1 MGLLIPNNLS
11 MTTFGVIKCPPACY
25 AFEIR
30 VVLPAVGCR
39 ESGPCELVTCNNP
52 ICNRLQ
58 PLSPGKNPS
67 HHRQSNWDGTNGGF
81 AKTKRRSPRLGH
93 WRRLASRSFAVLGP
107 NVCHQHPRSLQSTPI
122 CLVHPCRDRGDHP
135 CPQHGDTTQHRH
147 HSPIH
152 RWGRRIRHHI
162 QNQHVAGTFQHPSS
176 QPVPT
181 CACGMPRSR
190 NTFGT
195 MNRACTIP
203 SHKRRVVSKATPSCQ
218 PYSPWDNNRPY
229 KLSKPNSS
237 QANICMPSS
246 LTSMS
251 PYGPTGSAP
260 CTTC

>member
-135 CPQHGDTTQHRH
+135 CPQHSDTTQHNTATTVL
-147 HSPIH
+147 SID
-152 RWGRRIRHHI
+152 GVGAYDTI
-162 QNQHVAGTFQHPSS
+162 
-176 QPVPT
+176 
-181 CACGMPRSR
+181 SR
-190 NTFGT
+190 
-195 MNRACTIP
+195 
-203 SHKRRVVSKATPSCQ
+203 
-218 PYSPWDNNRPY
+218 
-229 KLSKPNSS
+229 
-237 QANICMPSS
+237 
-246 LTSMS
+246 TSMLQGLFNT
-251 PYGPTGSAP
+251 PAANQCLRALVVCHGVGIRLAR
-260 CTTC
+260 

>member
-1 MGLLIPNNLS
+1 MILAPWTVEPWSISIDSEGPKKERKIISVCTMQPCLCAMTCYVFTINEYSQVAQLRQRESRTQTKCCEMQWSGKNSHNASQLIRPKAFEKFKFTIQMGLLIPNNLS
-11 MTTFGVIKCPPACY
+11 MTTFGVIKWVVPPACY
-25 AFEIR
+25 ALEIR

-58 PLSPGKNPS
+58 PLSPGKTPS

-135 CPQHGDTTQHRH
+135 CPQHSDTTQHRH

-152 RWGRRIRHHI
+152 R
-162 QNQHVAGTFQHPSS
+162 
-176 QPVPT
+176 
-181 CACGMPRSR
+181 
-190 NTFGT
+190 
-195 MNRACTIP
+195 
-203 SHKRRVVSKATPSCQ
+203 
-218 PYSPWDNNRPY
+218 
-229 KLSKPNSS
+229 
-237 QANICMPSS
+237 
-246 LTSMS
+246 
-251 PYGPTGSAP
+251 
-260 CTTC
+260 